1 VRGLTDKVAIVTG
14 GGQGIGRALSLR
26 LAQEGCKVAIFDL
39 KLEAGK
45 ETERL
50 AGDAV
55 VKTYEVDVGDYGAVK
70 SAVESVES
78 ELGPIWALVNN
89 AGWDRPTPFLATDQ
103 ALWDKII
110 RINLYGPL
118 NTHHVVAPLMAGRR
132 AGRIINIAS
141 DAARVGTSNE
151 AVYSACKGGLISFTK
166 SIARELASKG
176 VLLNAVCPGPTNT
189 PMMAAVL
196 GEGEQ
201 AVKWKDAMVRGIP
214 LKRMGEPEDYAGI
227 VAFLA
232 EVARPSQI
240 GINPFLRGF
249 FFTGMRA
256 HLVEDVLDVGPAQP
270 QVSAPIDAGA
280 TRIFSLAEMQ
290 APQAPVPQSRRGG
303 TRKVPQWVFLP
314 HLFSKILLADKS
326 ALEASRSSVRT
337 SYLKRTLLAV
347 SCAIVLIFLAGEL
360 VLSRIAYHLKLRDH
374 PY

>member
-1 VRGLTDKVAIVTG
+1 VRGLKDKVAIVTG

-26 LAQEGCKVAIFDL
+26 LTEEGCKVAIFDL
-39 KLEAGK
+39 NPEAGK

-55 VKTYEVDVGDYGAVK
+55 VKTYEVDVGDYAAVK
-70 SAVESVES
+70 RAVAKVEA
-78 ELGPIWALVNN
+78 ELGPIWTLVNN
-89 AGWDRPTPFLATDQ
+89 AGWDRPLPFLMTDQ

-118 NTHHVVAPLMAGRR
+118 NTHHVVAPLMVERR

-166 SIARELASKG
+166 SVARELASKG

-189 PMMAAVL
+189 PMMASVL

-232 EVARPSQI
+232 S
-240 GINPFLRGF
+240 
-249 FFTGMRA
+249 
-256 HLVEDVLDVGPAQP
+256 D
-270 QVSAPIDAGA
+270 DAGFMTGQTISVA
-280 TRIFSLAEMQ
+280 
-290 APQAPVPQSRRGG
+290 GG
-303 TRKVPQWVFLP
+303 MNM
-314 HLFSKILLADKS
+314 I
-326 ALEASRSSVRT
+326 
-337 SYLKRTLLAV
+337 
-347 SCAIVLIFLAGEL
+347 
-360 VLSRIAYHLKLRDH
+360 
-374 PY
+374 